1 MVQREILFFAFL
13 FVFVFDEMGEMGDMG
28 MEDGE
33 MGDYGC
39 DC

>member
-1 MVQREILFFAFL
+1 
-13 FVFVFDEMGEMGDMG
+13 MGDMG

-39 DC
+39 DCWLLIVIVIVIVIVIERA